1 MVAATNRDL
10 DQCVRDGK
18 FREDLY
24 YRLNVFPI
32 RIPPLR
38 ERGDDIV
45 LLASAFVAKFAQR
58 LGRKIELLS
67 EDYKRRL
74 KAYAWP
80 GNVRELQNVI
90 ERAVITSRDGRLNL
104 DRALPEVRAEMVR
117 EPRSAEET
125 IKEASESILQ
135 LHDLQQLERKNIL
148 RALESTAWR
157 VAGKDGAA
165 ALLGMNPSTL
175 NSRIR
180 ALGIQRP
187 R

>member
-1 MVAATNRDL
+1 VIAATNRDL
-10 DQCVRDGK
+10 NQTVRAGD

-32 RIPPLR
+32 EVPPLR
-38 ERGDDIV
+38 NRDDDII
-45 LLASAFVAKFAQR
+45 LLASAFAVKFAQR
-58 LGRKIELLS
+58 MGRRIEPLS
-67 EDYKRRL
+67 AECKSRL
-74 KAYAWP
+74 RGYAWP

-104 DRALPEVRAEMVR
+104 DRALPDAGQTVPER
-117 EPRSAEET
+117 PPAEET
-125 IKEASESILQ
+125 TPEASNRILQ
-135 LHDLQQLERKNIL
+135 IRDLQQLERENIL
-148 RALESTAWR
+148 RALGSTAWR

-180 ALGIQRP
+180 ALRIERP
-187 R
+187 K